1 MSHFYDLHGNP
12 RHFVKGTNGKE
23 RPSTIA
29 DAKKHGW
36 LPSVTEVLKVL
47 DKPALTR
54 WQVRQGVYAVTTAPD
69 LAGEG
74 LDAKIERI
82 LDLEAQQDEESKIA
96 RDRGSDMHA
105 GLEALSLGKKIDPS
119 LEPWILPAWR
129 ASIGTKGIFG
139 VIESVENILVGN
151 GYGGK
156 ADLITWEELNRTVWI
171 VDWKCV
177 KNLPKNG
184 AWPEAVIQCA
194 SYAAAYLWHL
204 ETLPHLCP
212 TVPAVRTANVYL
224 STVNPGE
231 FYIAAHPDWHD
242 TYKHGFR
249 PLLKYY
255 RWSRG
260 FEVNEPTVDSVQR
273 SPA

>member
-1 MSHFYDLHGNP
+1 MSHFYDTQGNP
-12 RHFVKGTNGKE
+12 RHFVKGSNGKE
-23 RPSTIA
+23 RLSTIA
-29 DAKKHGW
+29 DAKKNGW

-105 GLEALSLGKKIDPS
+105 GLEALSLGKPVDPK
-119 LEPWILPAWR
+119 LVPWIMPAYW
-129 ASIGTKGIFG
+129 ATVGLNGVFGKVYAVEDIVIGKW
-139 VIESVENILVGN
+139 
-151 GYGGK
+151 YAGK
-156 ADLITWEELNRTVWI
+156 ADLITWEELNKVNWI
-171 VDWKCV
+171 IDWKSA
-177 KNLPKNG
+177 KTLPKAS
-184 AWPEAVIQCA
+184 AWPEHVLQM
-194 SYAAAYLWHL
+194 AAYAKALYSPMHQNI
-204 ETLPHLCP
+204 
-212 TVPAVRTANVYL
+212 RTANVYL

-231 FYIAAHPDWHD
+231 FKVLAHPDWQT
-242 TYKHGFR
+242 TYEHGFR
-249 PLLKYY
+249 PLLEYY

-273 SPA
+273 APA

>member
-1 MSHFYDLHGNP
+1 MSHFYDTSGNP

-54 WQVRQGVYAVTTAPD
+54 WLVRQGVYAVTTAPD
-69 LAGEG
+69 VAGEG

-82 LDLEAQQDEESKIA
+82 LDLEAQQDEESRIA
-96 RDRGSDMHA
+96 RDCGSDMHA
-105 GLEALSLGKKIDPS
+105 GLEALSLGRPVDPK
-119 LEPWILPAWR
+119 LEPWIMPAWR
-129 ASIGTKGIFG
+129 VAVGQQGMFG
-139 VIESVENILVGN
+139 VRCSVECVLVGD
-151 GYGGK
+151 GYAGK
-156 ADLITWEELNRTVWI
+156 ADLITRDDLNKTVWI

-177 KNLPKNG
+177 KNLPRNG

-194 SYAAAYLWHL
+194 SYAAAALKPL
-204 ETLPHLCP
+204 G
-212 TVPAVRTANVYL
+212 AVIRTANVYL
-224 STVNPGE
+224 STVNQGE
-231 FYIAAHPDWHD
+231 FYVATHPDWHD
-242 TYKHGFR
+242 TYEHGFR
-249 PLLKYY
+249 PLLQYY

-260 FEVNEPTVDSVQR
+260 FEVNEPTRVDSVQR
-273 SPA
+273 APA

>member
-1 MSHFYDLHGNP
+1 MSHFYDLQGNP
-12 RHFVKGTNGKE
+12 HHFVKGANGKE
-23 RPSTIA
+23 RPSTVA

-69 LAGEG
+69 VAGEG

-105 GLEALSLGKKIDPS
+105 GLEALSLNKKIDPT
-119 LEPWILPAWR
+119 LEPWIMPAWQAAVGER
-129 ASIGTKGIFG
+129 GLFGAIFA
-139 VIESVENILVGN
+139 VEDIVVGN
-151 GYGGK
+151 GYAGK
-156 ADLITWEELNRTVWI
+156 VDLVTWDGQTTWI

-177 KNLPKNG
+177 KNLPRNG
-184 AWPEAVIQCA
+184 PWPEHRLQLSAYAKALLNSFHPVIRTAVI
-194 SYAAAYLWHL
+194 
-204 ETLPHLCP
+204 
-212 TVPAVRTANVYL
+212 YL
-224 STVNPGE
+224 STTKAGE
-231 FYIAAHPDWHD
+231 FYGLGDQGEWED

-249 PLLKYY
+249 PLLEYY

-260 FEVNEPTVDSVQR
+260 FEMKEQTHEVKS
-273 SPA
+273 